1 MPKISKHYLKGLN
14 NNNKEKHSS
23 YILKRR
29 EEFKKGKYY
38 TKKEKLGSHKTKES
52 KHIVKVKKLY
62 GIEFTEKQIE
72 KATGVSIPA
81 QREIIKKG
89 IGAFFTSGSR
99 PNQTPQSWAKARLAS
114 VILKDKCYK
123 IDKHILDKYNIK
135 IKLPKK
141 SKTEKNKI
149 KNCCKANELKNKKCY
164 RKSDNKIFDLPR
176 KLKKE
181 FKKIKK
187 FKWYN

>member
-62 GIEFTEKQIE
+62 GIEFT
-72 KATGVSIPA
+72 T
-81 QREIIKKG
+81 
-89 IGAFFTSGSR
+89 
-99 PNQTPQSWAKARLAS
+99 N
-114 VILKDKCYK
+114 
-123 IDKHILDKYNIK
+123 
-135 IKLPKK
+135 
-141 SKTEKNKI
+141 
-149 KNCCKANELKNKKCY
+149 
-164 RKSDNKIFDLPR
+164 
-176 KLKKE
+176 KLKKHRCFYTPKE
-181 FKKIKK
+181 K
-187 FKWYN
+187 

>member
-1 MPKISKHYLKGLN
+1 MPEISKHYLKGLN

-72 KATGVSIPA
+72 KATGVSIPN
-81 QREIIKKG
+81 
-89 IGAFFTSGSR
+89 F
-99 PNQTPQSWAKARLAS
+99 
-114 VILKDKCYK
+114 
-123 IDKHILDKYNIK
+123 
-135 IKLPKK
+135 
-141 SKTEKNKI
+141 SKEK
-149 KNCCKANELKNKKCY
+149 
-164 RKSDNKIFDLPR
+164 
-176 KLKKE
+176 
-181 FKKIKK
+181 
-187 FKWYN
+187 